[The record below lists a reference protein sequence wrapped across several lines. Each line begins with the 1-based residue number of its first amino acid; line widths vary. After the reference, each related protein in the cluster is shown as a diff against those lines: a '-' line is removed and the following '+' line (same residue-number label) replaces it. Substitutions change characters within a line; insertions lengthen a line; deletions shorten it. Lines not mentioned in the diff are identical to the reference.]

1 MSNFPTYAI
10 DLKLVDTFIEVLR
23 LKGVS
28 VEKTEDMYV
37 AAQGSH
43 YKQFEA
49 LFENGARLVF
59 WINIYP
65 AKDEIL
71 LNIGNP
77 SGRLGKAP
85 LQSAFQIL
93 NGLGRRL
100 GQ

>member
-1 MSNFPTYAI
+1 MSNFPTYLI
-10 DLKLVDTFIEVLR
+10 DVKSVDTFIEILR
-23 LKGVS
+23 LKGVA
-28 VEKTEDMYV
+28 VEKTEDMHV

-43 YKQFEA
+43 YKQYEA
-49 LFENGARLVF
+49 IFENGGRLVF

-65 AKDEIL
+65 GKDEIL

-85 LQSAFQIL
+85 LESAFQIL